1 MDDME
6 QPGISQDSDVADQT
20 AAEEHQEVVDD
31 HDQDDTS
38 GADSQEQTDEEEEDE
53 IEVDG
58 RKFAMPKSAAEKL
71 KAERLMHADYTRKTQ
86 EVAQE
91 RRSLAEAQEQHQRQV
106 AEYQHYTKELAQVVA
121 IDNQLDEYRK
131 LDWQR
136 LADED
141 PTLAQKL
148 DLQRRALEDNR
159 TKAVEAVTQKQ
170 NERALAEQQETA
182 KRIQEAEAYVQRE
195 IKDWSPERATKVMEY
210 VGKSGVNLDQEM
222 ARTLIRQPAL
232 LAIFNKAE
240 KYDQLAKK
248 QAAKPAPAPAAKP
261 VTRVSA
267 SRPAA
272 QNDPDKMS
280 TEDWLK
286 WRNGQLRKKR

>member
-20 AAEEHQEVVDD
+20 AAEEHQEAVDD
-31 HDQDDTS
+31 QDQDDAS

-58 RKFAMPKSAAEKL
+58 RKFAMPKGAAEKL

-106 AEYQHYTKELAQVVA
+106 TEYQNYTKELAQVVA

-131 LDWQR
+131 LDWQK

-141 PTLAQKL
+141 PVMAQKL

-159 TKAVEAVTQKQ
+159 AKAVEAVTQKQ
-170 NERALAEQQETA
+170 HERALAEQQDTA
-182 KRIQEAEAYVQRE
+182 KRIQEAEAFVQRE

-248 QAAKPAPAPAAKP
+248 QSAKPAPAPAAKP
-261 VTRVSA
+261 ITRVSA